1 VSRRDHGTPFV
12 AGRRAADAAL
22 VTGTASCVPAL
33 FDDGG
38 RPTGDEGPAE
48 PCGVLGG
55 FLGFLGFLGGIGT
68 PLGDAALA

>member
-1 VSRRDHGTPFV
+1 
-12 AGRRAADAAL
+12 L

-55 FLGFLGFLGGIGT
+55 FLGFLGSLGGIGT